1 MAETILVVDDDPAV
15 GRVLTGLL
23 AQAGWRSRW
32 ASSGAQALS
41 DIQSQAVDLVITD
54 LRMDGMNGLE
64 LLGRVRSD
72 YPDVP
77 VVVLTAHG
85 TVPLAVEAM
94 KTGAADFLLKP
105 FDREEVLFTVRKVL
119 AQAAAPVAPA
129 GKGQLLG
136 SSKPMQEVLDLL
148 RRVAPGTSTVLLR
161 GESGVGKELAA
172 RALHDLSPR
181 RDKPFV
187 AVHCAALPETLLE
200 SELFGYEKGA
210 FTGAASRK
218 PGRVELAA
226 GGTLFFDEIGEIPP
240 GIQAKLLR
248 LLQERTYER
257 LGGAET
263 LQTDARFVAATHAP
277 LEDLVRQGRFR
288 EDLFYRLNV
297 VPIFMPSLRER
308 REEIPELARH
318 FCAEDAAGNGKPGLT
333 IDDGALGLL
342 AAQNWPGN
350 VRELKNFIERL
361 VLFSDGPVI
370 HEKDVR
376 REFGRRLGLPP
387 GSSPQGGEPAGTLES
402 QRRQVERDAVLA
414 ALHEAKGN
422 RSAAARL
429 LGISRRTFY
438 NKLEEH
444 GLA

>member
-23 AQAGWRSRW
+23 TQAGWRSRW
-32 ASSGAQALS
+32 ASSGPQALAE
-41 DIQSQAVDLVITD
+41 IQSQPADLVVTD
-54 LRMDGMNGLE
+54 LRMDGMNGME
-64 LLGRVRSD
+64 LLAKLRAG
-72 YPDVP
+72 YPELP
-77 VVVLTAHG
+77 VIVLTAHG

-94 KTGAADFLLKP
+94 KIGAADFLLKP
-105 FDREEVLFTVRKVL
+105 FDREEVIFTVRK
-119 AQAAAPVAPA
+119 AAVSA
-129 GKGQLLG
+129 GKVQFIS
-136 SSKPMQEVLDLL
+136 SSKAMQEVLELL
-148 RRVAPGTSTVLLR
+148 RRVAPGISTVLLR
-161 GESGVGKELAA
+161 GESGVGKEVAA
-172 RALHDLSPR
+172 RALHQLGPR
-181 RDKPFV
+181 RDQPFV

-248 LLQERTYER
+248 LLQERTFER

-263 LQTDARFVAATHAP
+263 LHADARFLAATHAP

-297 VPIFMPSLRER
+297 VPILIPSLRDR
-308 REEIPELARH
+308 REDVPELARH
-318 FCAEDAAGNGKPGLT
+318 FCARDSAANGKTGFS
-333 IDDGALGLL
+333 IDDGAIGLL

-350 VRELKNFIERL
+350 VRELQNFIERL

-387 GSSPQGGEPAGTLES
+387 ALETNSGEAQTLDS
-402 QRRQVERDAVLA
+402 QRRQAERDAVMA
-414 ALHEAKGN
+414 ALQEAKGN

-444 GLA
+444 GLE